1 VAQRAATAAELVPVF
16 AEEARRRQI
25 DAGKDGAEGGRGHKK
40 VKPAAKNHAEGEGKS
55 AEQATRFIR
64 GVSVGYVETVLSLKK
79 KEPGVLKKIKDG
91 QLTIRDARVEV
102 NKLFSPRSLC
112 EQYIAPPFSVFDS
125 CPTAFVLGCRADSS
139 LGFFRVR
146 KVNVALPLGR
156 RNIPSYLLGV
166 VCREKF
172 FDEVYHLGRVIFRFD
187 LTREV
192 APVFRARLG
201 FHGAILPAQLML
213 VTRCYG
219 QN

>member
-1 VAQRAATAAELVPVF
+1 MVSWPTRCHGSRACAGF

-79 KEPGVLKKIKDG
+79 KEPGVLKKIKGG

-102 NKLFSPRSLC
+102 NKVFSPRSLC

-125 CPTAFVLGCRADSS
+125 CSTV
-139 LGFFRVR
+139 FRVGMSCR
-146 KVNVALPLGR
+146 FFSRIFSSPESER
-156 RNIPSYLLGV
+156 RPASGQAEHSLASS
-166 VCREKF
+166 R
-172 FDEVYHLGRVIFRFD
+172 RRMS
-187 LTREV
+187 REV
-192 APVFRARLG
+192 FR
-201 FHGAILPAQLML
+201 
-213 VTRCYG
+213 
-219 QN
+219 